1 MLTFT
6 RSVIILIF
14 VSSFIITYCQDGDK
28 AHPSTGSTADK
39 HSEATSSSDK
49 DSSQSEYGRGSACS
63 YCIYAKFCDL
73 CEKDCPCETSKS
85 KPNCHMCKYCRFCSL
100 TRLCDTI
107 CRPGGIIDTVSSSL
121 WSALPSWNKDD
132 LQRDIET
139 VKDYL

>member
-85 KPNCHMCKYCRFCSL
+85 KPNCHMCEKTYNVFSDAPYF
-100 TRLCDTI
+100 T
-107 CRPGGIIDTVSSSL
+107 GGIIDTVSSSL